1 MERGGLRYKKKST
14 TLHMRIE
21 RDDRRKEK
29 GKKMSQKT
37 GKKREIARKSDGESE
52 GKEEGEV
59 DGEHTLAAFFAL
71 LMFELTFR
79 GDMERTGKGTTGLG
93 GGDFECCNSL
103 DMKGGS
109 FAANKGWFAAMVLT
123 DVVGRSIVISR
134 GTLVAKV
141 LLLVLC
147 AILGVATKLG
157 LTTCM
162 EPFLNDCPAEDVR

>member
-1 MERGGLRYKKKST
+1 MTGERKRGRRCLR
-14 TLHMRIE
+14 RE
-21 RDDRRKEK
+21 GR
-29 GKKMSQKT
+29 
-37 GKKREIARKSDGESE
+37 REIARKSDGESE
-52 GKEEGEV
+52 GKEEVEV

-79 GDMERTGKGTTGLG
+79 GDMERTGKGTAGAGLG
-93 GGDFECCNSL
+93 GGDFERCTSL

-109 FAANKGWFAAMVLT
+109 FAVNKGWFAAMVLT

-141 LLLVLC
+141 VLLVLC
-147 AILGVATKLG
+147 AVLGVATKLG

-162 EPFLNDCPAEDVR
+162 EPFLDDCPAEDVR